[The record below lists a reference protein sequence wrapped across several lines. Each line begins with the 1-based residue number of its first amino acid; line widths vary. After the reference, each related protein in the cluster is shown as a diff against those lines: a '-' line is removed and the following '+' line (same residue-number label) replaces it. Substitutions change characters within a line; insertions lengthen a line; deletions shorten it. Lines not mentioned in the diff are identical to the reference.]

1 MTAVTARPSAPTGF
15 AWLRVRTVVRRL
27 TYVLSR
33 SPHRWF
39 EVLIFPCIDVLLW
52 GALGEYA
59 QEGGA
64 TGSGAPF
71 LLAGIMLNHFL
82 FQTEVSVATGFLE
95 ETWSRNVL
103 NIMTTPVRELEYIA
117 GIVLY
122 GLGKLVVAILTVNL
136 CAYALFDFTL
146 LELGWGVVPL
156 ALCLVL
162 AGWAMG
168 LFMIGLVLRFGQS
181 AEILTWAMPFL
192 ILALSGVFNPIRAVP
207 GPLQPVARLLPT
219 TYAFDAGR
227 ALLGGESMPWADL
240 ARAGLGSALLVVA
253 AAWFARR
260 MLATFRQRGYVTRY
274 S

>member
-1 MTAVTARPSAPTGF
+1 
-15 AWLRVRTVVRRL
+15 
-27 TYVLSR
+27 
-33 SPHRWF
+33 
-39 EVLIFPCIDVLLW
+39 
-52 GALGEYA
+52 
-59 QEGGA
+59 
-64 TGSGAPF
+64 
-71 LLAGIMLNHFL
+71 
-82 FQTEVSVATGFLE
+82 
-95 ETWSRNVL
+95 VL
-103 NIMTTPVRELEYIA
+103 NILTTPVRELEYVV

-136 CAYALFDFTL
+136 CAWALFDFTL

-156 ALCLVL
+156 ALCLLV

-168 LFMIGLVLRFGQS
+168 LFMVGLVLRFGQS

-192 ILALSGVFNPIRAVP
+192 VLALSGVFNPIRAIP
-207 GPLQPVARLLPT
+207 GPLQPLAQILPT

-227 ALLGGESMPWADL
+227 ALLGGAGVPWADL
-240 ARAGLGSALLVVA
+240 ARAGLGSLVLLIL

>member
-1 MTAVTARPSAPTGF
+1 MAAVDLRPPAPSGF
-15 AWLRVRTVVRRL
+15 LWLRVHTIVRRL
-27 TYVLSR
+27 TYVVTR

-39 EVLIFPCIDVLLW
+39 EVIVFPCIDVLLW
-52 GALGEYA
+52 GALGAYA

-64 TGSGAPF
+64 VGSGAPY

-82 FQTEVSVATGFLE
+82 FQTEVSLATGFLE

-103 NIMTTPVRELEYIA
+103 NVMTTSVRELEYIV

-122 GLGKLVVAILTVNL
+122 GLGKLVVAIVTVNL
-136 CAYALFDFTL
+136 CAWAMFDFTL

-156 ALCLVL
+156 AVCLL
-162 AGWAMG
+162 IAGWAMG
-168 LFMIGLVLRFGQS
+168 LFMIGLVLRFGHS

-192 ILALSGVFNPIRAVP
+192 VLALSGVFNPIRAIP
-207 GPLQPVARLLPT
+207 GALQPLAQALPT

-227 ALLGGESMPWADL
+227 SLLDGDGMPWADL
-240 ARAGLGSALLVVA
+240 ARAGFGSLVLLVL